1 MVQVLQLAFR
11 GCLVA
16 VVGSRR
22 NASGTRRSPI
32 QERSRVTVD
41 AIVEA
46 AAQVFVESGYDA
58 TTNDIAARAGVS
70 IGTLY
75 QYFADK
81 DALLVRLAELHVESA
96 RHALTDTLVRTV
108 AEGGPDIDRAAL
120 VRATIE
126 TTVER
131 NQPRG
136 LAELLYTT
144 APRTPELVATL
155 ETLRNDL
162 AATVG
167 ALLEADG
174 IAPTEAH
181 SRGHAIIVAIDAL
194 IHEHVTAAPDA
205 EEQERRVDEVVT
217 LTLAAL
223 EAFGR

>member
-1 MVQVLQLAFR
+1 MTVSR
-11 GCLVA
+11 
-16 VVGSRR
+16 SRR
-22 NASGTRRSPI
+22 NAAGTRRSPV

-46 AAQVFVESGYDA
+46 AAQVFSESGYDA

-75 QYFADK
+75 QYFSDK
-81 DALLVRLAELHVESA
+81 DALLVRLAQLHVESA
-96 RHALTDTLVRTV
+96 RRALADTLVRTV
-108 AEGGPDIDRAAL
+108 TESMAEGADVDRAAL
-120 VRATIE
+120 VRATV
-126 TTVER
+126 TTVVELNR
-131 NQPRG
+131 PST

-155 ETLRNDL
+155 ETLRDDL

-174 IAPTEAH
+174 VAPVDAR
-181 SRGHAIIVAIDAL
+181 SRGHAVIVAIDTL
-194 IHEHVTAAPDA
+194 IHEHVLASADA
-205 EEQERRVDEVVT
+205 EEHERRVEEVVT
-217 LTLAAL
+217 LAVAAL